1 MHRMFKCEKSFL
13 RKLYSKQKQK
23 LCSSLKN
30 LKSWMTLEE
39 NLRPIRDQ
47 RQNPTQCNLN
57 KQLLRKFAKENSIN
71 LLSLK
76 FNVDHKRIAECVNN
90 SN

>member
-1 MHRMFKCEKSFL
+1 MFKCEKSFL

-47 RQNPTQCNLN
+47 RQNPTQTV
-57 KQLLRKFAKENSIN
+57 AKEI
-71 LLSLK
+71 
-76 FNVDHKRIAECVNN
+76 R
-90 SN
+90 